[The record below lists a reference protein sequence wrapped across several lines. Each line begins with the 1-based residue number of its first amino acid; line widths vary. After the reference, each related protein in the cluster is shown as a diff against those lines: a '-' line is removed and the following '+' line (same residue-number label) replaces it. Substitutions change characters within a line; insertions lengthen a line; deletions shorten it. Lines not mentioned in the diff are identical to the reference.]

1 MDEKTDRQGSQDTPQ
16 NLSLNEDT
24 SGMYRYDKKLT
35 TNGHNIIKIKR
46 VNLKIPYAQVYII

>member
-35 TNGHNIIKIKR
+35 TNGHNINK
-46 VNLKIPYAQVYII
+46 N